1 MSTPTTTN
9 GAMSPFAS
17 RQFDLFT
24 LASKLSTSDL
34 VPAAFKGK
42 PANVFL
48 ALQMAERME
57 LDTFAVMSNLFVVHG
72 TPAFS
77 SKFLIGL
84 ANMRGPFKGP
94 LRFRVTGEG
103 TPQLAVTCYATL
115 REIPED
121 VSVTVTLA
129 QAVTAGWT
137 KNGKYREVPTQ
148 MLSYRAAAFLVRLYC
163 PEVALM
169 GARTVDEVDDM
180 HASGALEP
188 RDAEIVRNDPLS
200 RELQTNTATGAAPRE
215 QVMAEGETGGAAP
228 QAGPPTT
235 PESAHAKAI
244 AAFVALGVPA
254 SVIEAEIAHES
265 ADLGDDDSSVT
276 TRLRAL
282 HKTAKAEGARALI
295 TLLRSD
301 RAADMLDAHLGA
313 DPTPAATA
321 LFGDME
327 ATHED

>member
-1 MSTPTTTN
+1 MTTTPTTNGN
-9 GAMSPFAS
+9 GAMSPFAAK
-17 RQFDLFT
+17 QFDLWT
-24 LASKLSTSDL
+24 LASKLATSDL

-42 PANVFL
+42 PANTFL

-94 LRFRVTGEG
+94 LRFKVTGEG

-115 REIPED
+115 REIAED

-129 QAVTAGWT
+129 QAVSAGWT
-137 KNGKYREVPTQ
+137 KNGKYKEIPAQ

-163 PEVALM
+163 PEVAIM
-169 GARTVDEVDDM
+169 GARTVDEVEDM
-180 HASGALEP
+180 HASGVLEP

-200 RELQTNTATGAAPRE
+200 RELNTATGAAPRE

-228 QAGPPTT
+228 QAGPPTA
-235 PESAHAKAI
+235 PEGPHAKAI
-244 AAFVALGVPA
+244 AAFVELGVPA
-254 SVIEAEIAHES
+254 IVIESEIAFRE
-265 ADLGDDDSSVT
+265 
-276 TRLRAL
+276 
-282 HKTAKAEGARALI
+282 AEGRTRDEVVASLRPLHAAVKSKGPRALI
-295 TLLRSD
+295 TMLKSEA
-301 RAADMLDAHLGA
+301 AADALDAALGA